1 MTQDFIFF
9 KNIATQKV
17 ERRQLAPSHTL
28 HQFLSENGNPE
39 YVLVPTTESQYDD
52 FFEALTLENG
62 VLGHDM
68 DAVKAIA
75 HIKRKAKIEVF
86 FKPYDKIISDINAI
100 EIPEEYFPDG
110 YTTAKDDAEAKRAE
124 IRTMSALVKTDIN
137 NATTVADVLS
147 ALELLIEV

>member
-17 ERRQLAPSHTL
+17 ERRTLAPSHTL

-39 YVLVPTTESQYDD
+39 YVLDANLYDD

-75 HIKRKAKIEVF
+75 HIKRKAKIEGF